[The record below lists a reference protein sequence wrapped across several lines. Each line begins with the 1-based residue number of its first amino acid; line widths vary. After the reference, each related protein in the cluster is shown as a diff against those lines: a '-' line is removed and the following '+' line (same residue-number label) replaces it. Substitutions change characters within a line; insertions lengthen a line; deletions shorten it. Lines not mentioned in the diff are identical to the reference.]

1 MNGDNCSPETMKPT
15 ALITTGLAATILSL
29 GAATPDFTRDIQ
41 PILADHCF
49 HCHGQDDEGRKGGLR
64 LDMRNAALKGGKSGD
79 PAIVPGQPARS
90 TLLQRISAD
99 DDDVMPPLKEKHPVR
114 PADVEML
121 RAWIEAG
128 APYQSHWAFSAPV
141 KAPPPMP
148 GNAVDAFV
156 LARLAKDGLHLSA
169 EAAPEKLCR
178 RIFLDLIGLPPSPS
192 QLDEF
197 LLAWSRDRNAA
208 CTNLIEML
216 LASPHYGEKW
226 ARHWLDAARYADSDG
241 YEKDL
246 PREQWAWREWVINAF
261 NADKPYDQFLI
272 EQIAGDL
279 LPNPTQEQ
287 RVATGFLRNGMVNEE
302 GAIVAEQF
310 RMEGMF
316 DRMDCI
322 GKAVLGI
329 STQCAQCHT
338 HKFDPLTQSEY
349 YQMFACLNNTYEAKS
364 WVYDPAQR
372 RKIDEIRAAIGAL
385 EARLKLEHPDWPQ
398 QLDAWAKQQ
407 HTGGLWE
414 LLDATEQ
421 EWVNGLVH
429 PEKLHDKSILT
440 LGHRPFRG
448 ELFVIAEP
456 RIVGVTGL
464 RLEALTHGDLP
475 FGGPGRSSRGSFAVS
490 ELRVETQAPGEKEW
504 TKLALTNATADF
516 AVAEHKLEPEFR
528 DADGDKDN
536 RRVVGPVAFLID
548 GNDDTAWCS
557 DRGPGRRNTDSQAV
571 VQFVSPQTLP
581 KGTRLRVWVIIRH
594 SGIGPAGIESNF
606 PGRFRLALTTDSN
619 PQADPLPAKAR
630 AALMLSENVRT
641 LEQQA
646 ALFTAWR
653 SSVPTFAAANEEI
666 ERLWQEYPE
675 AKTSVLNLTER
686 SSEHRRATFRL
697 DRGVWDKPRERVEP
711 GVPAF
716 MHSPPAGTRPG
727 RLALA
732 QWLADKSSPLTA
744 RVAVNRVWQA
754 LFGTGIVETA
764 EDFGV
769 RSSPPSH
776 PELLDWLAVDFMEHG
791 WSQKE
796 LLRLIVSSRTYRQSS
811 RATPE
816 RLARDPSNHLLAR
829 GPRFRA
835 DAEVVRDIVLG
846 ASGLLNS
853 KFGGPSIFPP
863 VPESLRAASFSSMD
877 FWNTATGPERY
888 CRSLYVFRR
897 RSIPDPV
904 LGTLDAPSGDL
915 TCVRRQRS
923 NTPLAMLA
931 TLNEPVF
938 VEAARALALRVL
950 GESGPDDSSRINH
963 VYRLCVAR
971 LPKPSE
977 TQAILNLLRSS
988 RARLADGWLPARE
1001 IVSGDSAR
1009 LPLLPAGT
1017 TPSEAAAWTIAA
1029 RVMLSLDETIT
1040 KD

>member
-1 MNGDNCSPETMKPT
+1 MNPA
-15 ALITTGLAATILSL
+15 ALITAGLFATILSL
-29 GAATPDFTRDIQ
+29 RAAAPDFTRDIQ
-41 PILADHCF
+41 PVLADHCF
-49 HCHGQDDEGRKGGLR
+49 HCHGRDAEGRKGGLR
-64 LDMRNAALKGGKSGD
+64 LDMRDAALKGGKSGQ
-79 PAIVPGQPARS
+79 PAIVPGQPDQSA
-90 TLLQRISAD
+90 LLKRITTED
-99 DDDVMPPLKEKHPVR
+99 DEVMPPSKEKHPVK
-114 PADVEML
+114 PADVEQL
-121 RAWIEAG
+121 RRWIAAG
-128 APYQSHWAFSAPV
+128 APYQGHWAFSTPMKV
-141 KAPPPMP
+141 PPPMP
-148 GNAVDAFV
+148 GNTVDAFV
-156 LARLAKDGLHLSA
+156 LTRLAKDGLHFSE

-178 RIFLDLIGLPPSPS
+178 RLFLDLVGLPPSPS

-197 LLAWSRDRNAA
+197 LSAWRSDRNAA
-208 CTNLIEML
+208 YTNLTEKL
-216 LASPHYGEKW
+216 LSSPHYGEKW

-246 PREQWAWREWVINAF
+246 PREQWAWRDWVIEALNS
-261 NADKPYDQFLI
+261 DKPYDQFLI

-279 LPNPTQEQ
+279 LPNATQDQ

-322 GKAVLGI
+322 GKVALGI

-338 HKFDPLTQSEY
+338 HKFDPLTQAEY
-349 YQMFACLNNTYEAKS
+349 YQMFAGLNNTYEAKS
-364 WVYDPAQR
+364 WVYDAAQR
-372 RKIDEIRAAIGAL
+372 QKIVEIHTGIETL
-385 EARLKLEHPDWPQ
+385 EARLKTEHPEWRRALDTWAEQ
-398 QLDAWAKQQ
+398 QCASDRWK
-407 HTGGLWE
+407 

-429 PEKLHDKSILT
+429 PEKLPDKSILT

-448 ELFVIAEP
+448 ELFIIAEP
-456 RIVGVTGL
+456 NLTGVTGL
-464 RLEALTHGDLP
+464 RMEALTHGDLP

-490 ELRVETQAPGEKEW
+490 ELRVEVQPPGTKEW
-504 TKLALTNATADF
+504 TKLVLTNATADF
-516 AVAEHKLEPEFR
+516 AVAERKLEPEFH
-528 DADGDKDN
+528 DEGSDKDN
-536 RRVVGPVAFLID
+536 KRLVGPAAFLID
-548 GNDDTAWCS
+548 GKDDTAWCP
-557 DRGPGRRNTDSQAV
+557 DRGPGRRNQDSQAV
-571 VQFVSPQTLP
+571 VQFDGPQTFP
-581 KGTRLRVWVIIRH
+581 EGTKLRIWVIIRH

-619 PQADPLPAKAR
+619 PQADPLHAKAR
-630 AALMLSENVRT
+630 AALTLPARERT
-641 LEQQA
+641 PEQQA
-646 ALFTAWR
+646 ALFTTWR
-653 SSVPTFAAANEEI
+653 SSVPAFAPANEGI
-666 ERLWQEYPE
+666 ERLWREYPE
-675 AKTSVLNLTER
+675 AKTSVLNLAER
-686 SSEHRRATFRL
+686 PFEYYRATHRL

-711 GVPAF
+711 GVPVF
-716 MHSPPAGTRPG
+716 LHSPPPGARPG

-732 QWLADKSSPLTA
+732 QWLADKRSPLTA

-776 PELLDWLAVDFMEHG
+776 PELLDWLAVDFMEQG
-791 WSQKE
+791 WSQKQ
-796 LLRLIVSSRTYRQSS
+796 LLRLIVSSRTYWQSS
-811 RATPE
+811 RATPAL
-816 RLARDPSNHLLAR
+816 LAHDPNNRLLAR
-829 GPRFRA
+829 GPRFRV
-835 DAEVVRDIVLG
+835 DAEVVRDIVLS

-877 FWNTATGPERY
+877 FWKPATGPERY
-888 CRSLYVFRR
+888 SRSLYVFRR

-938 VEAARALALRVL
+938 VEAARSLALRVL
-950 GESGPDDSSRINH
+950 AEGGHDDSARINH
-963 VYRLCVAR
+963 AYRLCVAR

-977 TQAILNLLRSS
+977 TQAILSLLQTS
-988 RARLADGWLPARE
+988 RTRLADGWLAARE
-1001 IVSGDSAR
+1001 IATGDPAL
-1009 LPLLPAGT
+1009 LPTLPAGT

-1029 RVMLSLDETIT
+1029 RVLLNLDETIT
-1040 KD
+1040 RD

>member
-1 MNGDNCSPETMKPT
+1 M
-15 ALITTGLAATILSL
+15 ALGPLVAILNL
-29 GAATPDFTRDIQ
+29 HAATPDFTRDIQ

-49 HCHGQDDEGRKGGLR
+49 NCHGQDNEGRKGGLR
-64 LDMRNAALKGGKSGD
+64 LDIRDAALKGGKSGE
-79 PAIVPGQPARS
+79 PAIVPGQPNQS
-90 TLLQRISAD
+90 TLFKRITSKD
-99 DDDVMPPLKEKHPVR
+99 DESMPPLKARHPVK

-121 RAWIEAG
+121 RAWIAAG

-141 KAPPPMP
+141 KVAPPMP
-148 GNAVDAFV
+148 GNAVDGFV
-156 LARLAKDGLHLSA
+156 RARLARDGLDLSA
-169 EAAPEKLCR
+169 EAGPEQLCR
-178 RIFLDLIGLPPSPS
+178 RLFLDLIGLPPSPS

-197 LLAWSRDRNAA
+197 LSTWRNDRNAA
-208 CTNLIEML
+208 YTNLFETLI
-216 LASPHYGEKW
+216 ASPHYGEKW

-246 PREQWAWREWVINAF
+246 PREQWAWRDWVIDAL
-261 NADKPYDQFLI
+261 NADKPYDQFFI

-279 LPNPTQEQ
+279 LPNATQEQ
-287 RVATGFLRNGMVNEE
+287 RIATGFLRNGMVNEE
-302 GAIVAEQF
+302 GAILAEQF

-322 GKAVLGI
+322 GKVALGI

-338 HKFDPLTQSEY
+338 HKFDPLTQTEY

-364 WVYDPAQR
+364 WVYDATQQE
-372 RKIDEIRAAIGAL
+372 KIDEIRAGIGAL
-385 EARLKLEHPDWPQ
+385 EARLKAEQPDWLRQ
-398 QLDAWAKQQ
+398 QDTWAEEQRASGK
-407 HTGGLWE
+407 WE

-421 EWVNGLVH
+421 EWGNGLVH
-429 PEKLHDKSILT
+429 PEKLPDKSILT

-448 ELFVIAEP
+448 ELIVIAEP
-456 RIVGVTGL
+456 NLAGVTGL

-475 FGGPGRSSRGSFAVS
+475 FGGPGRSSRGTFAVS
-490 ELRVETQAPGEKEW
+490 ELRVEVQPPGEKEW
-504 TKLALTNATADF
+504 TTLVLTNATADF
-516 AVAEHKLEPEFR
+516 AVAERKLEPEFR
-528 DADGDKDN
+528 DVDGDKDN
-536 RRVVGPVAFLID
+536 QRVVGPAAFLID
-548 GNDDTAWCS
+548 GKDHTAWCP

-571 VQFVSPQTLP
+571 VQFAGTQTFP
-581 KGTRLRVWVIIRH
+581 KGSRLRVLVIIRH

-606 PGRFRLALTTDSN
+606 PGRIRLAVTTDSN
-619 PQADPLPAKAR
+619 PQADPLPAEAR
-630 AALMLSENVRT
+630 AALSFPAEERTSEQR
-641 LEQQA
+641 A

-653 SSVPTFAAANEEI
+653 SSVPAFASVNEEI
-666 ERLWQEYPE
+666 ERLWREYPE
-675 AKTSVLNLTER
+675 AKTSVLSLAER
-686 SSEHRRATFRL
+686 SREYHRATFRL
-697 DRGVWDKPRERVEP
+697 DRGAWDKPKERVEP
-711 GVPAF
+711 GVPSF
-716 MHSPPAGTRPG
+716 LHSRPVGVIPG

-732 QWLADKSSPLTA
+732 QWLGDNRSPLTA

-754 LFGTGIVETA
+754 LFGTGIVETT

-791 WSQKE
+791 WSQKQ
-796 LLRLIVSSRTYRQSS
+796 LLRLIISSRTYRQSS
-811 RATPE
+811 RAIPE
-816 RLARDPSNHLLAR
+816 LLMRDPNNRLLAR

-835 DAEVVRDIVLG
+835 DAEVIRDIVLS

-863 VPESLRAASFSSMD
+863 VPESLRAASFSDMG
-877 FWNTATGPERY
+877 FWKTATGPERY

-904 LGTLDAPSGDL
+904 LGTLDAPGGDL

-950 GESGPDDSSRINH
+950 RESGPSDSDRIRYA
-963 VYRLCVAR
+963 YRLCVAR
-971 LPKPSE
+971 PPKPDE
-977 TQAILNLLRSS
+977 KQAILDLLQSR

-1001 IVSGDSAR
+1001 IATGDPAR
-1009 LPLLPAGT
+1009 LPALPAGT
-1017 TPSEAAAWTIAA
+1017 TPNEAAAWTIAA
-1029 RVMLSLDETIT
+1029 RVLLNLDETIT
-1040 KD
+1040 KN